1 MINFVHLPFRRRTLL
16 QVTTFGRKK
25 IFCSECNL
33 FGNLASKRQMKK
45 EEAHII
51 KEILNGK
58 TEQYE
63 YFLDRYGQQV
73 FVLVDR
79 IVSCQ
84 EDAEELTQD
93 VFLKAFQQL
102 SSFKAESSFS
112 TWIYRIATNL
122 AISAVRKKRND
133 VLRLDDSVFANL
145 SDTQVDEAL
154 EDDSEEQMERL
165 QQAMNQLE
173 ADERA
178 LITLYYLEEKPLAE
192 VAFILGMTEGNAK
205 VKLHRIRKKLY
216 VLIKNQE

>member
-1 MINFVHLPFRRRTLL
+1 
-16 QVTTFGRKK
+16 
-25 IFCSECNL
+25 
-33 FGNLASKRQMKK
+33 MKK
-45 EEAHII
+45 DEAHII
-51 KEILNGK
+51 KEILHGN
-58 TEQYE
+58 TTLYE

-93 VFLKAFQQL
+93 VILKAFQQL

-112 TWIYRIATNL
+112 TWIYRIATNV
-122 AISAVRKKRND
+122 AISAVRKKKNETI
-133 VLRLDDSVFANL
+133 RLDESVFFNL
-145 SDTQVDEAL
+145 SESQVDEAL
-154 EDDSEEQMERL
+154 EDESEEQLQRL
-165 QQAMNQLE
+165 QRAMEKLE

-178 LITLYYLEEKPLAE
+178 LVTLYYMEEKPLSE

-216 VLIKNQE
+216 IFIKDQE

>member
-1 MINFVHLPFRRRTLL
+1 
-16 QVTTFGRKK
+16 
-25 IFCSECNL
+25 
-33 FGNLASKRQMKK
+33 MKK
-45 EEAHII
+45 EESHII

-178 LITLYYLEEKPLAE
+178 LITLYYLEEKPLVE

-216 VLIKNQE
+216 LLIKNQE

>member
-1 MINFVHLPFRRRTLL
+1 
-16 QVTTFGRKK
+16 
-25 IFCSECNL
+25 
-33 FGNLASKRQMKK
+33 MKK
-45 EEAHII
+45 EESHII

-112 TWIYRIATNL
+112 TWIYRIATNI

-154 EDDSEEQMERL
+154 EDESEEQMERL

>member
-1 MINFVHLPFRRRTLL
+1 
-16 QVTTFGRKK
+16 
-25 IFCSECNL
+25 
-33 FGNLASKRQMKK
+33 MKK
-45 EEAHII
+45 DETHII
-51 KEILNGK
+51 KEILLGN
-58 TEQYE
+58 TTLYE

-112 TWIYRIATNL
+112 TWIYRIATNV
-122 AISAVRKKRND
+122 AISAVRKKKND
-133 VLRLDDSVFANL
+133 TIRLDESVFFNL
-145 SDTQVDEAL
+145 SESQIDEAL
-154 EDDSEEQMERL
+154 GDESEEQLQRL
-165 QQAMNQLE
+165 QRAIEQLQ

-178 LITLYYLEEKPLAE
+178 LITLYYMEEKPLTE
-192 VAFILGMTEGNAK
+192 VAFILGITEGNAK

-216 VLIKNQE
+216 ILIKQQE

>member
-1 MINFVHLPFRRRTLL
+1 
-16 QVTTFGRKK
+16 
-25 IFCSECNL
+25 
-33 FGNLASKRQMKK
+33 MKK

-145 SDTQVDEAL
+145 SDIQVDEAL

-178 LITLYYLEEKPLAE
+178 LITLYYLEEKPLVE
-192 VAFILGMTEGNAK
+192 VAFILGITEGNAK

>member
-1 MINFVHLPFRRRTLL
+1 
-16 QVTTFGRKK
+16 
-25 IFCSECNL
+25 
-33 FGNLASKRQMKK
+33 MKK

-102 SSFKAESSFS
+102 SSFKAESTFS
-112 TWIYRIATNL
+112 TWIYRIATNI

-145 SDTQVDEAL
+145 SDTQVDAAL
-154 EDDSEEQMERL
+154 EDESEEQMERL
-165 QQAMNQLE
+165 QQAMNQLD

-178 LITLYYLEEKPLAE
+178 FITLYYLEEKPLAE

-216 VLIKNQE
+216 VLIKNQG

>member
-1 MINFVHLPFRRRTLL
+1 
-16 QVTTFGRKK
+16 
-25 IFCSECNL
+25 
-33 FGNLASKRQMKK
+33 MKK

-102 SSFKAESSFS
+102 SSFKAESTFS
-112 TWIYRIATNL
+112 TWIYRIATNI

-145 SDTQVDEAL
+145 SDTQVDAAL
-154 EDDSEEQMERL
+154 EDESEEQMERL

-216 VLIKNQE
+216 VLIKNQG

>member
-1 MINFVHLPFRRRTLL
+1 
-16 QVTTFGRKK
+16 
-25 IFCSECNL
+25 
-33 FGNLASKRQMKK
+33 MKK

-51 KEILNGK
+51 QEILKGK

-112 TWIYRIATNL
+112 TWIYRIATNI

-145 SDTQVDEAL
+145 SDTQVDAAL
-154 EDDSEEQMERL
+154 EDESEEQMERL

>member
-1 MINFVHLPFRRRTLL
+1 
-16 QVTTFGRKK
+16 
-25 IFCSECNL
+25 
-33 FGNLASKRQMKK
+33 MKK

-51 KEILNGK
+51 KEILSGK
-58 TEQYE
+58 TEHYE
-63 YFLDRYGQQV
+63 YFLDCYSQQV

-84 EDAEELTQD
+84 EEAEELTQD

-112 TWIYRIATNL
+112 TWIYRIATNTAL
-122 AISAVRKKRND
+122 SAIRKRKNE
-133 VLRLDDSVFANL
+133 VIRLDDSFFANL

-154 EDDSEEQMERL
+154 EDDSEEQLQRL
-165 QQAMNQLE
+165 QRAMEQLE

-178 LITLYYLEEKPLAE
+178 LITLYYMEEKPLAE
-192 VAFILGMTEGNAK
+192 VAFIMGLTEANVK

-216 VLIKNQE
+216 IFIKNQE

>member
-1 MINFVHLPFRRRTLL
+1 
-16 QVTTFGRKK
+16 
-25 IFCSECNL
+25 
-33 FGNLASKRQMKK
+33 MKK

-112 TWIYRIATNL
+112 TWIYRIATNV

-154 EDDSEEQMERL
+154 EDESEEQMERL

-192 VAFILGMTEGNAK
+192 VAFILGITEGNAK

>member
-1 MINFVHLPFRRRTLL
+1 
-16 QVTTFGRKK
+16 
-25 IFCSECNL
+25 
-33 FGNLASKRQMKK
+33 MKK

-102 SSFKAESSFS
+102 SSFKAESTFS
-112 TWIYRIATNL
+112 TWIYRIATNI

-154 EDDSEEQMERL
+154 EDESEEQMERL

-216 VLIKNQE
+216 VFIKNQE

>member
-1 MINFVHLPFRRRTLL
+1 
-16 QVTTFGRKK
+16 
-25 IFCSECNL
+25 
-33 FGNLASKRQMKK
+33 MKK

-122 AISAVRKKRND
+122 TISAVRKKRND

-178 LITLYYLEEKPLAE
+178 MITLYYLEEKPLAE

-216 VLIKNQE
+216 VLIKNQK

>member
-1 MINFVHLPFRRRTLL
+1 
-16 QVTTFGRKK
+16 
-25 IFCSECNL
+25 
-33 FGNLASKRQMKK
+33 MKK
-45 EEAHII
+45 EESYII

-112 TWIYRIATNL
+112 TWIYRIATNV

-133 VLRLDDSVFANL
+133 VLRLDDSVVANL

-154 EDDSEEQMERL
+154 EDESEEQMERL

>member
-1 MINFVHLPFRRRTLL
+1 
-16 QVTTFGRKK
+16 
-25 IFCSECNL
+25 
-33 FGNLASKRQMKK
+33 MKK
-45 EEAHII
+45 EESYII

-63 YFLDRYGQQV
+63 YFLNRYGQQV

-154 EDDSEEQMERL
+154 EDESEEQMERL

>member
-1 MINFVHLPFRRRTLL
+1 
-16 QVTTFGRKK
+16 
-25 IFCSECNL
+25 
-33 FGNLASKRQMKK
+33 MKK

-112 TWIYRIATNL
+112 TWIYRIATNI

-145 SDTQVDEAL
+145 SDTQVDAAL
-154 EDDSEEQMERL
+154 EDESEEQMERL

-178 LITLYYLEEKPLAE
+178 LITLYYLEERPLAE

-216 VLIKNQE
+216 VLIKNQG

>member
-1 MINFVHLPFRRRTLL
+1 
-16 QVTTFGRKK
+16 
-25 IFCSECNL
+25 
-33 FGNLASKRQMKK
+33 MKK
-45 EEAHII
+45 DEAHII
-51 KEILNGK
+51 KEILHGN
-58 TEQYE
+58 TALYE

-93 VFLKAFQQL
+93 VFLKTFQQL

-112 TWIYRIATNL
+112 TWIYRIATNV
-122 AISAVRKKRND
+122 AISAVRKKKND
-133 VLRLDDSVFANL
+133 TIRLDESVFFNL
-145 SDTQVDEAL
+145 SESQVDEAL
-154 EDDSEEQMERL
+154 EDESEEQLQRL
-165 QQAMNQLE
+165 QRAMEKLE

-178 LITLYYLEEKPLAE
+178 LITLYYMEEKPLSE

-216 VLIKNQE
+216 IFIKDQE

>member
-1 MINFVHLPFRRRTLL
+1 
-16 QVTTFGRKK
+16 
-25 IFCSECNL
+25 
-33 FGNLASKRQMKK
+33 MKK

-145 SDTQVDEAL
+145 SDTQVDAAL
-154 EDDSEEQMERL
+154 EDESEEQMERL

-178 LITLYYLEEKPLAE
+178 LITLYYLKEKPLAE
-192 VAFILGMTEGNAK
+192 VAFILGLTEGNAK

>member
-1 MINFVHLPFRRRTLL
+1 
-16 QVTTFGRKK
+16 
-25 IFCSECNL
+25 
-33 FGNLASKRQMKK
+33 MKK

-51 KEILNGK
+51 KEILNGN

-112 TWIYRIATNL
+112 TWIYRIATNI

>member
-1 MINFVHLPFRRRTLL
+1 
-16 QVTTFGRKK
+16 
-25 IFCSECNL
+25 
-33 FGNLASKRQMKK
+33 MKK
-45 EEAHII
+45 DEAHII

-63 YFLDRYGQQV
+63 YFLDHYGQQV

-79 IVSCQ
+79 IVSCP

-112 TWIYRIATNL
+112 TWIYRIATNV
-122 AISAVRKKRND
+122 AISAVRKRKKEGI
-133 VLRLDDSVFANL
+133 RLDDSAFANL

-154 EDDSEEQMERL
+154 EDDSEEQLQRL
-165 QQAMNQLE
+165 QRAMEQLE

-178 LITLYYLEEKPLAE
+178 LEQLEADERALVTLYYMEEKTLAE
-192 VAFILGMTEGNAK
+192 VAFIVGLTEANAK

-216 VLIKNQE
+216 IFIKNWNDETEPNR

>member
-1 MINFVHLPFRRRTLL
+1 
-16 QVTTFGRKK
+16 
-25 IFCSECNL
+25 
-33 FGNLASKRQMKK
+33 MKK

-51 KEILNGK
+51 QEILNGK

-192 VAFILGMTEGNAK
+192 VAFILGLTEGNAK

>member
-1 MINFVHLPFRRRTLL
+1 
-16 QVTTFGRKK
+16 
-25 IFCSECNL
+25 
-33 FGNLASKRQMKK
+33 MKK

-51 KEILNGK
+51 KEILNGN

-112 TWIYRIATNL
+112 TWIYRIATNV

-154 EDDSEEQMERL
+154 EDESEEQMERL

-178 LITLYYLEEKPLAE
+178 LITLYYLEEKPLVE

>member
-1 MINFVHLPFRRRTLL
+1 
-16 QVTTFGRKK
+16 
-25 IFCSECNL
+25 
-33 FGNLASKRQMKK
+33 MKK
-45 EEAHII
+45 EESHII
-51 KEILNGK
+51 KEILDGK

-63 YFLDRYGQQV
+63 YFLNRYGQQV

-154 EDDSEEQMERL
+154 EDESEEQMERL

-192 VAFILGMTEGNAK
+192 VAFILGLTEGNAK

>member
-1 MINFVHLPFRRRTLL
+1 M
-16 QVTTFGRKK
+16 
-25 IFCSECNL
+25 ECNL
-33 FGNLASKRQMKK
+33 SVNFASKGQMKK
-45 EEAHII
+45 DEAHII
-51 KEILNGK
+51 KEILHGN
-58 TEQYE
+58 TTLYE

-112 TWIYRIATNL
+112 TWIYRIATNV
-122 AISAVRKKRND
+122 AISAVRKKKSD
-133 VLRLDDSVFANL
+133 TIRLDESVFLNL
-145 SDTQVDEAL
+145 SESQVDEAL
-154 EDDSEEQMERL
+154 EDESEEQLQRL
-165 QQAMNQLE
+165 QRAMEQLE

-178 LITLYYLEEKPLAE
+178 LITLYYMEERPLTE

-216 VLIKNQE
+216 IFIKNQE

>member
-1 MINFVHLPFRRRTLL
+1 
-16 QVTTFGRKK
+16 
-25 IFCSECNL
+25 
-33 FGNLASKRQMKK
+33 MKK
-45 EEAHII
+45 EESHII
-51 KEILNGK
+51 KEILDGK

-112 TWIYRIATNL
+112 TWIYRIATNI

-145 SDTQVDEAL
+145 SDTKVDAAL
-154 EDDSEEQMERL
+154 EDESEEQMERL

>member
-1 MINFVHLPFRRRTLL
+1 
-16 QVTTFGRKK
+16 
-25 IFCSECNL
+25 
-33 FGNLASKRQMKK
+33 MKK
-45 EEAHII
+45 EESHII

-145 SDTQVDEAL
+145 SDIQVDEAL

-192 VAFILGMTEGNAK
+192 VAFILGITEGNAK

>member
-1 MINFVHLPFRRRTLL
+1 M
-16 QVTTFGRKK
+16 
-25 IFCSECNL
+25 ECNL
-33 FGNLASKRQMKK
+33 PENFASKGQMKK
-45 EEAHII
+45 DEAHII
-51 KEILNGK
+51 KEILHGN
-58 TEQYE
+58 TALYE

-73 FVLVDR
+73 FVLIDR

-112 TWIYRIATNL
+112 TWIYRIATNE
-122 AISAVRKKRND
+122 AISAVRKKKSD
-133 VLRLDDSVFANL
+133 TIRLDESVFLNL
-145 SDTQVDEAL
+145 SESQVDEAL
-154 EDDSEEQMERL
+154 EDESEEQLQRL
-165 QQAMNQLE
+165 QRAMEQLE

-178 LITLYYLEEKPLAE
+178 LITLYYMEERPLME

-216 VLIKNQE
+216 IFIKNQE

>member
-1 MINFVHLPFRRRTLL
+1 
-16 QVTTFGRKK
+16 
-25 IFCSECNL
+25 
-33 FGNLASKRQMKK
+33 MKK
-45 EEAHII
+45 DESHII

-63 YFLDRYGQQV
+63 YFLDHYGQQV
-73 FVLVDR
+73 FVLMDR
-79 IVSCQ
+79 IVSCP

-112 TWIYRIATNL
+112 TWIYRIATNV
-122 AISAVRKKRND
+122 AISAVRKRKKEGI
-133 VLRLDDSVFANL
+133 RLDDSAFANL

-154 EDDSEEQMERL
+154 EDDSEEQLQRL
-165 QQAMNQLE
+165 QRAMEQLE

-178 LITLYYLEEKPLAE
+178 LEQLEADERALVTLYYMEEKTLAE
-192 VAFILGMTEGNAK
+192 VAFIVGLTEANAK

-216 VLIKNQE
+216 IFIKNWNDETEPNR

>member
-1 MINFVHLPFRRRTLL
+1 
-16 QVTTFGRKK
+16 
-25 IFCSECNL
+25 
-33 FGNLASKRQMKK
+33 MKK
-45 EEAHII
+45 EESYII

-133 VLRLDDSVFANL
+133 VLRLDDSVFTNL

-178 LITLYYLEEKPLAE
+178 LITLYYLEEKPLVE
-192 VAFILGMTEGNAK
+192 VAFILGMTDGNAK